1 MKKIITL
8 FLLVCVVKFSYA
20 QPPAGLANAGDTYGE
35 KVDAKGAITTAELV
49 TKMNKTTDTLQ
60 TKVTGKVLA
69 VCPKKGCW
77 WSIEMPDKSTMFVK
91 SLKYNVFVP
100 TDLVGKT
107 VVLDGQAF
115 NRTVSVAELQH
126 YAKDAKK
133 TQAEIDAITKPAKEI
148 RFDPR
153 GVLVVK

>member
-1 MKKIITL
+1 MKRIITL
-8 FLLVCVVKFSYA
+8 LLLTALMKLSYA
-20 QPPAGLANAGDTYGE
+20 QPPAGPARPGDTYGE
-35 KVDAKGAITTAELV
+35 KINADGALTTGQLVAKMS
-49 TKMNKTTDTLQ
+49 KNDTIQ
-60 TKVTGKVLA
+60 AKVTGKVLA

-77 WSIEMPDKSTMFVK
+77 WSIELPDKSTMFVK

-115 NRTVSVAELQH
+115 NRTVSVSELQH

-133 TQAEIDAITKPAKEI
+133 SQAEIDAITQPAKEI
-148 RFDPR
+148 RFDPK
-153 GVLVVK
+153 GVLVL

>member
-8 FLLVCVVKFSYA
+8 FLLVCTVKLSYA
-20 QPPAGLANAGDTYGE
+20 QPPAGPANVGDTYGE
-35 KVDAKGAITTAELV
+35 KINADGALTTTQLV
-49 TKMNKTTDTLQ
+49 AKMNKSNDTIQ
-60 TKVTGKVLA
+60 AKVTGKVLE

-77 WSIEMPDKSTMFVK
+77 WRVELPDHSTMFVK

-115 NRTVSVAELQH
+115 NRTVSVAELKH

-133 TQAEIDAITKPAKEI
+133 SQAEIDAITKPGKEI
-148 RFDPR
+148 RFDPQ

>member
-8 FLLVCVVKFSYA
+8 FLLVCMVKLSYA
-20 QPPAGLANAGDTYGE
+20 QPPAGPANAGDTYGE
-35 KVDAKGAITTAELV
+35 KIDAKGALTTAQLV
-49 TKMNKTTDTLQ
+49 TKMSNSKDTIQ
-60 TKVTGKVLA
+60 AKVTGKVLA

-77 WSIEMPDKSTMFVK
+77 WSIELPDKTTMFVK

-107 VVLDGQAF
+107 VILDGQAF
-115 NRTVSVAELQH
+115 KRTVSVAELQH

-133 TQAEIDAITKPAKEI
+133 SQAEIDAITKPGKEI
-148 RFDPR
+148 RFDPK
-153 GVLVVK
+153 GVLVL